1 MSTDILLRN
10 VRLSFNTLW
19 TPREY
24 EIGDGKPR
32 WSATF
37 LVEPGSA
44 EDKAIRAAIQAEAVE
59 AWKDKAKGKL
69 AEYAGNSQKFCY
81 VDGSPGGEPKYDGY
95 EGRWALTTHRQ
106 LHGKNGEQAPPLI
119 IHRNKAPLTE
129 RDGVVYSGCY
139 VNAKVSIY
147 AQTGQNPGIRG
158 SFSTIQFWAAGD
170 AFTAG
175 RPTADGFE
183 SAEIGTEADEMV

>member
-1 MSTDILLRN
+1 MSTELMLHN
-10 VRLSFNTLW
+10 VRLSFPTIW

-24 EIGDGKPR
+24 EVGDGKPR

-37 LVEPGSA
+37 LIEPGSDN
-44 EDKAIRAAIQAEAVE
+44 DKRIRAAIQAEAAE

-69 AEYAGNSQKFCY
+69 AEYAGNSQKMCY
-81 VDGSPGGEPKYDGY
+81 LDGSPGDTPKYEGY
-95 EGRWALTTHRQ
+95 EGRWALTTHRTQ
-106 LHGKNGEQAPPLI
+106 NTTNGTQDPPLV

-129 RDGVVYSGCY
+129 RDGVVYAGCY

-147 AQTGQNPGIRG
+147 AQTGQNPGIRA
-158 SFSTIQFWAAGD
+158 SFSAIQFWAPGD
-170 AFTAG
+170 AFSAG

-183 SAEIGTEADEMV
+183 SAEVGTEADEFV